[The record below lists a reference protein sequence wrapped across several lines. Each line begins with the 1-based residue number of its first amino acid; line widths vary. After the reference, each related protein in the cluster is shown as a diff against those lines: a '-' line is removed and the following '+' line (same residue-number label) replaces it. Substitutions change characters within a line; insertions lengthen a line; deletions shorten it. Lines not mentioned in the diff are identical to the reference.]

1 MTIEIIL
8 WNLLIWYL
16 DLLHALHIKSEKNNL
31 IHVLCIKD
39 FFKILTSQYI
49 FLRRYISI
57 NGLKQIPADEEKKK
71 EETTEKPT
79 EEEKKSDDKKEDK
92 KGDAKDAGK
101 ADNTT
106 KSENKTEEAKVS
118 VWMVWLNVFCLISHL
133 KFYSLSMHVKC
144 CKIKAF
150 AWC

>member
-1 MTIEIIL
+1 MQ
-8 WNLLIWYL
+8 
-16 DLLHALHIKSEKNNL
+16 IKSEKNNL
-31 IHVLCIKD
+31 IHVLCIKN

-49 FLRRYISI
+49 FLRWYISI

-118 VWMVWLNVFCLISHL
+118 VWLIVFCLISHL
-133 KFYSLSMHVKC
+133 KFYSLSMHVKV
-144 CKIKAF
+144 CKFKAF